1 MRNWSLPGNVTYF
14 YSVFGLRVCVNRPVS
29 VFPPASPGQP
39 DISIFL
45 EGMHP
50 HPFGNLPHEAWYR
63 CPDTD
68 ENGEPLLCGWKL
80 AGGDYF
86 HFRFSEGPEFFCDR
100 KGETVWSFWPNDLSF
115 DNLLTFL
122 AGPAFGCLL
131 FVRGTTML
139 HGSAIAL
146 GDKAIALLGPP
157 GAGKSTTAAAFALSN
172 FPILTDDIVALAE
185 RREEFV
191 VQPAYRRLCLW
202 PDSVAALCGSADA
215 LPLVTAGWEKRGLE
229 LGNHGPFQQYA
240 IPLAAIYVLGDRKSS
255 SPSGAITPLG
265 SRDLLIKLLGNTYAS
280 RFPNDRQAHQ
290 FDVLARLVSR
300 VHGRQVIPHPS
311 SSHISALR
319 DAIIEDFDRLERA
332 GERCLCTT
340 S

>member
-1 MRNWSLPGNVTYF
+1 MTHF
-14 YSVFGLRVCVNRPVS
+14 YSVFGLQVCVNRPVPI
-29 VFPPASPGQP
+29 FLPASPGQA
-39 DISIFL
+39 DVSLHL
-45 EGMHP
+45 EGASP
-50 HPFGNLPHEAWYR
+50 HPFGNLPREAWYR

-68 ENGEPLLCGWKL
+68 ENGEPLLCAWKL

-86 HFRFSEGPEFFCDR
+86 HFRFLEGAEFFCDR
-100 KGETVWSFWPNDLSF
+100 TGETVWSYWPDHLSF

-157 GAGKSTTAAAFALSN
+157 GAGKSTTAAAFALAN
-172 FPILTDDIVALAE
+172 FPVLTDDIVALAE
-185 RREEFV
+185 RDGEFL

-215 LPLVTAGWEKRGLE
+215 LPLITAGWEKRGLV
-229 LGNHGPFQQYA
+229 LGNHGPFQQHA
-240 IPLAAIYVLGDRKSS
+240 IPLAAIYVLSARTSS
-255 SPSGAITPLG
+255 VPSGTLIPLAP
-265 SRDLLIKLLGNTYAS
+265 RELLIKLLGNTYAS

-290 FDVLARLVSR
+290 LDVLARMASCVPAR
-300 VHGRQVIPHPS
+300 DVTPHS
-311 SSHISALR
+311 SCSHISALR
-319 DAIIEDFDRLERA
+319 DAIIEDFGRLERA